1 MSSDPGRGDSSGLTA
16 DGGKPMAP
24 DDSVAEGSVLC
35 VDLDGTLIRTDTL
48 YEYALIAIKSR
59 PDVLVRLPLWLAGGR
74 YHVKRRITEFASRRT
89 EPPVFPIEPA
99 VTELVAAYR
108 TRGKPVELVTAA
120 DQRLVER
127 HPELGSMFDAVIG
140 SADGT
145 NLKGEAK
152 AEMLRR
158 RHPGGFAYV
167 GNSADDL
174 PVWRLATKR
183 YGVNL
188 RGSVRRAAGSE
199 NLGLVELSS
208 ASPVLPALLRSM
220 RPHQWLKNLLV
231 LVPLLL
237 IATSASLALAGDF
250 VLAFVLISLLTSGTY
265 LVNDLFDL
273 DADRRHARK
282 RFRPIASGDLPVP
295 VAVAASI
302 VMVVGALAGSAALL
316 GPAFFLVAAVY
327 LALTLAYSFRLKQV
341 PIVDVMAV
349 AALFMLRVLGGMV
362 LLHQPPSPWLLMFSV
377 FFFLSLALMKR
388 EVELNAMAETGA
400 NAVAGRG
407 YGPDDRGFIVA
418 FGISCGVASLVVFSL
433 FISAMTNL
441 AGSNYAAP
449 AVFWFGMPVIAYW
462 LARMWLLTARGQMND
477 DPILYAARDPVSLVL
492 GGATV
497 LVAIAAEALP
507 L

>member
-1 MSSDPGRGDSSGLTA
+1 
-16 DGGKPMAP
+16 MATK
-24 DDSVAEGSVLC
+24 DASAEGPVLC
-35 VDLDGTLIRTDTL
+35 VDLDGTLVRTDTL

-59 PDVLVRLPLWLAGGR
+59 PDVLLRLPVWLAGGR
-74 YHVKRRITEFASRRT
+74 YHLKRRITEFAAQRA
-89 EPPVFPIEPA
+89 EPPLFPVEPA

-120 DQRLVER
+120 DQGLVAR
-127 HPELGSMFDAVIG
+127 HPELGAMFDAVIG

-152 AEMLRR
+152 AEMLRQ

-167 GNSADDL
+167 GNSADDM
-174 PVWRLATKR
+174 PVWRSATRR

-188 RGSVRRAAGSE
+188 PGSVRRAAKSE
-199 NLGLVELSS
+199 NLGLVELAP
-208 ASPVLPALLRSM
+208 ASPVLPALIQSL

-231 LVPLLL
+231 FVPLLL
-237 IATSASLALAGDF
+237 VATSASLPLAGDF
-250 VLAFVLISLLTSGTY
+250 VLAFVLFSLLTSGTY
-265 LVNDLFDL
+265 LINDLFDL
-273 DADRRHARK
+273 DADRRHLRK
-282 RFRPIASGDLPVP
+282 RFRPIASGALPVP
-295 VAVAASI
+295 LAAAASAVLVAA
-302 VMVVGALAGSAALL
+302 ALAGSVAFL
-316 GPAFFLVAAVY
+316 GPTFLVVMVAY
-327 LALTLAYSFRLKQV
+327 LGLTLAYSFRLKQM

-362 LLHQPPSPWLLMFSV
+362 LLHEPPSAWLLMFSV

-388 EVELNAMAETGA
+388 EVELNALAESGA
-400 NAVAGRG
+400 STVSGRG
-407 YGPDDRGFIVA
+407 YGPGDRGFVVA

-433 FISAMTNL
+433 FISAMTDL
-441 AGSNYAAP
+441 PGSNYAAP

-497 LVAIAAEALP
+497 LVAVAAEALP